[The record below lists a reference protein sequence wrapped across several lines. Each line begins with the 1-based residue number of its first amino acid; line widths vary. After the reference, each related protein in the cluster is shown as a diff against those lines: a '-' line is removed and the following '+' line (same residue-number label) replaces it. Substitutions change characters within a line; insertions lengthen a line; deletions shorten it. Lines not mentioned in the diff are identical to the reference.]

1 MFKFI
6 TTFFQKPTTV
16 DSVLQSIQGNIQAL
30 QDLSMQHTQKM
41 AAAEER
47 KDHVEAE
54 RLEILAQLQQK
65 IADTNTNAE
74 LVKTSIDGIIGQE
87 QFNAERAASLAAAFS
102 AQLEGK

>member
-16 DSVLQSIQGNIQAL
+16 DSVLQSIQGNIQTL
-30 QDLSMQHTQKM
+30 QGLAMQHTQKM

-47 KDHVEAE
+47 KDEVEAE